1 MNRGVI
7 NENIHLLRHVLERPY
22 FFSNVR
28 RGKPKEKIIIKYA
41 TITGGWRSPA
51 QYSAHVPQGTSS
63 EERGYTA

>member
-28 RGKPKEKIIIKYA
+28 RGKPKEK
-41 TITGGWRSPA
+41 S
-51 QYSAHVPQGTSS
+51 
-63 EERGYTA
+63 